1 MNKFTRF
8 IWMAVIVVAILLF
21 AGRPGTPAQASNTG
35 VGGTP
40 MPTNTP
46 IVQPGGTGRVAP
58 AQEQVKLKS
67 VIRAYFELR
76 YQARSASKPKG
87 FQLSGFGNLLSNT
100 AAAQVFLQEERSK
113 LAVEIKNAQLNQLR
127 YVSYKY
133 SLQFQALTLDA
144 SGQAATVSLAEGNE
158 VVYEIS
164 KELNPAQPIV
174 SRAANIQ
181 HTILLCKEKGQ
192 WKIVSDRYN
201 DDLWGVLR
209 RNKKSTT
216 EILSATSDMLHSLKA
231 APRPDANRAVIALDY
246 NLPEDPS
253 SHPYDRAGAAAY
265 AHQHWSKDANQYNPD
280 YFTFAKTDCQN
291 FVSQALYEGGNIS
304 MFIPNPANVNGP
316 GDGTG
321 PGWFYLNY
329 LPDEIDQ
336 TSGAWINVNLFFDR
350 TTLTDPGILNMSQDH
365 WPETWRDAYN
375 TGPEATLLGEINPYD
390 PLPAGLMVGDVVQFQ
405 LKDGANDG
413 SWDHSALVT
422 EMAGG
427 IPYLTAHTNDRESMS
442 INDFFPLTSK
452 IRFLHIERSN
462 GYPPVHTSIAAVNDD
477 ASLNPYTLLSPFP
490 GYACNGLPANSP
502 AWNEVYFG
510 ACPDGSL
517 ITAGFRFD
525 KIQIPQHA
533 FIKYAFL
540 TFSVD
545 GPYANPVTVNI
556 GAAGDAS
563 DFAASN
569 PPPASRAFLAGAAT
583 TSWDLPATD
592 AWILGERR
600 VTPNIAPVI
609 EAIVQP
615 TGWNYGNPLALLFQ
629 TSAASIGG
637 SGIQIPY
644 RRVVALE
651 RGEYSPAKLTVAYS
665 FNHDVDLNRPV
676 VYGVTRAS
684 PNPTGS
690 ASVNFTVK
698 FSEPVTG
705 VDVSDFTLTTTG
717 VSGATITSLTGSGDT
732 YTVTV
737 NTGAGNGSI
746 RLDVVDNGSIK
757 DADDNLLNGGFT
769 SGEAYTIDKTPP

>member
-1 MNKFTRF
+1 M
-8 IWMAVIVVAILLF
+8 
-21 AGRPGTPAQASNTG
+21 
-35 VGGTP
+35 
-40 MPTNTP
+40 
-46 IVQPGGTGRVAP
+46 
-58 AQEQVKLKS
+58 
-67 VIRAYFELR
+67 
-76 YQARSASKPKG
+76 
-87 FQLSGFGNLLSNT
+87 
-100 AAAQVFLQEERSK
+100 
-113 LAVEIKNAQLNQLR
+113 
-127 YVSYKY
+127 
-133 SLQFQALTLDA
+133 
-144 SGQAATVSLAEGNE
+144 
-158 VVYEIS
+158 
-164 KELNPAQPIV
+164 
-174 SRAANIQ
+174 
-181 HTILLCKEKGQ
+181 
-192 WKIVSDRYN
+192 
-201 DDLWGVLR
+201 
-209 RNKKSTT
+209 
-216 EILSATSDMLHSLKA
+216 
-231 APRPDANRAVIALDY
+231 
-246 NLPEDPS
+246 
-253 SHPYDRAGAAAY
+253 
-265 AHQHWSKDANQYNPD
+265 
-280 YFTFAKTDCQN
+280 
-291 FVSQALYEGGNIS
+291 
-304 MFIPNPANVNGP
+304 
-316 GDGTG
+316 
-321 PGWFYLNY
+321 
-329 LPDEIDQ
+329 
-336 TSGAWINVNLFFDR
+336 
-350 TTLTDPGILNMSQDH
+350 
-365 WPETWRDAYN
+365 
-375 TGPEATLLGEINPYD
+375 GEINPYD

-405 LKDGANDG
+405 WDTGGWDHAALVVAMDGA
-413 SWDHSALVT
+413 
-422 EMAGG
+422 M
-427 IPYLTAHTNDRESMS
+427 PYLAAHTDDHDLTPYT
-442 INDFFPLTSK
+442 DFRDKAQK

-462 GYPPVHTSIAAVNDD
+462 GYPPVHTSIAAANDD

-533 FIKYAFL
+533 VIKYAFL

-615 TGWNYGNPLALLFQ
+615 TGWSYGNPLALLFQ
-629 TSAASIGG
+629 TTAASIGG

-665 FNHDVDLNRPV
+665 FNNDVDLNRPV

-684 PNPTGS
+684 SNPSGA

-705 VDVSDFTLTTTG
+705 VDPGDFTLTTTG
-717 VSGATITSLTGSGDT
+717 VSGAIITSLTGSGDT

-746 RLDVVDNGSIK
+746 RLDVRNSGTGIV
-757 DADDNLLNGGFT
+757 DADSNPLNGGFT
-769 SGEAYTIDKTPP
+769 SGEAYAIDKTPPTVLNILNDFPDPTYYDTIYFAVSFSEPVTGVDAGDFTLTTDISDATILTGPVNCTTIKLCLVGVSTGSGDGHIILIGG